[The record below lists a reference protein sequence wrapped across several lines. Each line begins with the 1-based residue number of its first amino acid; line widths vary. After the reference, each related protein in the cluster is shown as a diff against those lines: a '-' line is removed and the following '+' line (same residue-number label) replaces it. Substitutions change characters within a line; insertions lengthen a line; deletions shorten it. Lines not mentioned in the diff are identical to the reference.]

1 MKMNPI
7 LFSVEDNFPMT
18 EAGKHNLQNI
28 SEEFGCTIISCKPNI
43 KAQKKLMRVFFEKYG
58 KPTWYVDRLIY
69 TFPLHMLE
77 TILGLKDVLIEG
89 TFDTLYMVS
98 VSTLFAYLIGLP
110 LGVLL
115 FTTAR
120 GGIHEN
126 ATVNR
131 VLGWVVNIGRS
142 IPFIILIVALIP
154 FTRLVVGK
162 AIGATAAIVPLVIG
176 SAPFVARLVE
186 QSLEEVDT
194 GVIEAAKCMSQT
206 HHISLNS
213 GVIGIDERVDIIAD
227 FFAGQSNS

>member
-1 MKMNPI
+1 
-7 LFSVEDNFPMT
+7 
-18 EAGKHNLQNI
+18 
-28 SEEFGCTIISCKPNI
+28 
-43 KAQKKLMRVFFEKYG
+43 
-58 KPTWYVDRLIY
+58 
-69 TFPLHMLE
+69 MLE

-89 TFDTLYMVS
+89 IIDTLYMVT

-126 ATVNR
+126 ASVNR
-131 VLGWVVNIGRS
+131 VLGWAVNIGRS

-194 GVIEAAKCMSQT
+194 GVIEAAKCMGADRF
-206 HHISLNS
+206 HIIVHVLLGESVPSLIRGFS
-213 GVIGIDERVDIIAD
+213 ITAITLIGYSAMAGAVGAGGLGDIAIRYGYHRYQPDVMLFTLVLMIIIVCIIQFIFGFAANRIDKKNR
-227 FFAGQSNS
+227 S

>member
-1 MKMNPI
+1 
-7 LFSVEDNFPMT
+7 
-18 EAGKHNLQNI
+18 
-28 SEEFGCTIISCKPNI
+28 
-43 KAQKKLMRVFFEKYG
+43 
-58 KPTWYVDRLIY
+58 
-69 TFPLHMLE
+69 MLE

-89 TFDTLYMVS
+89 TIDTLYMVS
-98 VSTLFAYLIGLP
+98 VSTLFSYLIGLP

-194 GVIEAAKCMSQT
+194 GVIEAAKCMGADRF
-206 HHISLNS
+206 HIILHVLLGESVPSLIRGFS
-213 GVIGIDERVDIIAD
+213 ITAITLIGYSAMAGAVGAGGLGDIAIRYGYHRYQPDVMLFTLVLMIAIVCIIQFIFGFAANRIDKKNR
-227 FFAGQSNS
+227 S

>member
-1 MKMNPI
+1 
-7 LFSVEDNFPMT
+7 
-18 EAGKHNLQNI
+18 
-28 SEEFGCTIISCKPNI
+28 
-43 KAQKKLMRVFFEKYG
+43 
-58 KPTWYVDRLIY
+58 
-69 TFPLHMLE
+69 MLE

-89 TFDTLYMVS
+89 TIDTLYMVT

-126 ATVNR
+126 TTVNR

-154 FTRLVVGK
+154 FTRLVIGK

-186 QSLEEVDT
+186 QSLEEVDP
-194 GVIEAAKCMSQT
+194 GVVEAAKCMGADRFHIIVHVLLGESVPSLIRGFSITAITLIGYSAMAGAVGAGGLGDIAIRYGYHRYQT
-206 HHISLNS
+206 DVMLFTLVLMIAIVCIIQFIFGFAANR
-213 GVIGIDERVDIIAD
+213 IDKKNRA
-227 FFAGQSNS
+227 

>member
-1 MKMNPI
+1 
-7 LFSVEDNFPMT
+7 
-18 EAGKHNLQNI
+18 
-28 SEEFGCTIISCKPNI
+28 
-43 KAQKKLMRVFFEKYG
+43 
-58 KPTWYVDRLIY
+58 
-69 TFPLHMLE
+69 MLE

-194 GVIEAAKCMSQT
+194 GVIEAAKCMGADRF
-206 HHISLNS
+206 HIIVHVLLGESVPSLIRGFS
-213 GVIGIDERVDIIAD
+213 ITAITLIGYSAMAGAVGAGGLGDIAIRYGYHRYQPDVMLFTLVLMIAIVCIIQFIFGFAANRIDKKNR
-227 FFAGQSNS
+227 S

>member
-1 MKMNPI
+1 
-7 LFSVEDNFPMT
+7 
-18 EAGKHNLQNI
+18 
-28 SEEFGCTIISCKPNI
+28 
-43 KAQKKLMRVFFEKYG
+43 
-58 KPTWYVDRLIY
+58 
-69 TFPLHMLE
+69 MLN

-89 TFDTLYMVS
+89 TLDTLYMVT

-194 GVIEAAKCMSQT
+194 GVIEAAKCMGADRF
-206 HHISLNS
+206 H
-213 GVIGIDERVDIIAD
+213 IIAHVLLGEAVPSLIRGFSITAITLIGYSAMAGAVGAGGLGD
-227 FFAGQSNS
+227 IAIRYGYHRYQPDVMLFTLVLMIAIVCIIQFIFGFAANRIDKKNRS

>member
-1 MKMNPI
+1 
-7 LFSVEDNFPMT
+7 
-18 EAGKHNLQNI
+18 
-28 SEEFGCTIISCKPNI
+28 
-43 KAQKKLMRVFFEKYG
+43 
-58 KPTWYVDRLIY
+58 
-69 TFPLHMLE
+69 MLE

-89 TFDTLYMVS
+89 TIDTLYMVT

-126 ATVNR
+126 ASVNR

-194 GVIEAAKCMSQT
+194 GVIEAAKCMGADRF
-206 HHISLNS
+206 HIIMHVLLGESVPSLIRGFS
-213 GVIGIDERVDIIAD
+213 ITAIMLIGYSAMAGAVGAGGLGDIAIRYGYHRYQPDVMLFTLVLMIIIVCIIQFIFGFAANRIDKKNR
-227 FFAGQSNS
+227 S

>member
-1 MKMNPI
+1 
-7 LFSVEDNFPMT
+7 
-18 EAGKHNLQNI
+18 
-28 SEEFGCTIISCKPNI
+28 
-43 KAQKKLMRVFFEKYG
+43 
-58 KPTWYVDRLIY
+58 
-69 TFPLHMLE
+69 MLE

-89 TFDTLYMVS
+89 TIDTLYMVT

-126 ATVNR
+126 ASVNR

-194 GVIEAAKCMSQT
+194 GVIEAAKCMGADRF
-206 HHISLNS
+206 HIIVHVLLGESVPSLIRGFS
-213 GVIGIDERVDIIAD
+213 ITAITLIGYSAMAGAVGAGGLGDIAIRYGYHRYQPDVMLFTLVLMIAIVCIIQFIFGFAANRIDKKNR
-227 FFAGQSNS
+227 S

>member
-1 MKMNPI
+1 
-7 LFSVEDNFPMT
+7 
-18 EAGKHNLQNI
+18 
-28 SEEFGCTIISCKPNI
+28 
-43 KAQKKLMRVFFEKYG
+43 
-58 KPTWYVDRLIY
+58 
-69 TFPLHMLE
+69 MLE

-89 TFDTLYMVS
+89 TIDTLYMVT

-126 ATVNR
+126 ASVNR
-131 VLGWVVNIGRS
+131 LLGWVVNIGRS

-194 GVIEAAKCMSQT
+194 GVIEAAKCMGADRF
-206 HHISLNS
+206 HIIMHVLLGESVPSLIRGFS
-213 GVIGIDERVDIIAD
+213 ITAIMLIGYSAMAGAVGAGGLGDIAIRYGYHRYQPDVMLFTLVLMIIIVCIIQFIFGFAANRIDKKNR
-227 FFAGQSNS
+227 S

>member
-1 MKMNPI
+1 
-7 LFSVEDNFPMT
+7 
-18 EAGKHNLQNI
+18 
-28 SEEFGCTIISCKPNI
+28 
-43 KAQKKLMRVFFEKYG
+43 
-58 KPTWYVDRLIY
+58 
-69 TFPLHMLE
+69 MLE

-89 TFDTLYMVS
+89 TVDTLYMVT

-126 ATVNR
+126 ASVNR

-194 GVIEAAKCMSQT
+194 GVIEAAKCMGADRF
-206 HHISLNS
+206 HIIVHVLLGESVPSLIRGFS
-213 GVIGIDERVDIIAD
+213 ITAITLIGYSAMAGAVGAGGLGDIAIRYGYHRYQPDVMLFTLVLMIIIVCIIQFIFGFAANRIDKKNR
-227 FFAGQSNS
+227 S

>member
-1 MKMNPI
+1 
-7 LFSVEDNFPMT
+7 
-18 EAGKHNLQNI
+18 
-28 SEEFGCTIISCKPNI
+28 
-43 KAQKKLMRVFFEKYG
+43 
-58 KPTWYVDRLIY
+58 
-69 TFPLHMLE
+69 MLE

-89 TFDTLYMVS
+89 TIDTLYMVT

-126 ATVNR
+126 ASVNR

-194 GVIEAAKCMSQT
+194 GVIEAAKCMGADRL
-206 HHISLNS
+206 HIIVHVLLGESVPSLIRGFS
-213 GVIGIDERVDIIAD
+213 ITAITLIGYSAMAGAVGAGGLGDIAIRYGYHRYQPDVMLFTLVLMIIIVCIIQFIFGFAANRIDKKNR
-227 FFAGQSNS
+227 S

>member
-1 MKMNPI
+1 
-7 LFSVEDNFPMT
+7 
-18 EAGKHNLQNI
+18 
-28 SEEFGCTIISCKPNI
+28 
-43 KAQKKLMRVFFEKYG
+43 
-58 KPTWYVDRLIY
+58 
-69 TFPLHMLE
+69 MLE

-89 TFDTLYMVS
+89 TIDTLYMVT

-126 ATVNR
+126 ASVNR

-194 GVIEAAKCMSQT
+194 GVIEAAKCMGADRF
-206 HHISLNS
+206 HIILHVLLGESVPSLIRGFS
-213 GVIGIDERVDIIAD
+213 ITAITLIGYSAMAGAVGAGGLGDIAIRYGYHRYQPDVMLFTLVLMIIIVCIIQFIFGFAANRIDKKNR
-227 FFAGQSNS
+227 S

>member
-1 MKMNPI
+1 
-7 LFSVEDNFPMT
+7 
-18 EAGKHNLQNI
+18 
-28 SEEFGCTIISCKPNI
+28 
-43 KAQKKLMRVFFEKYG
+43 
-58 KPTWYVDRLIY
+58 
-69 TFPLHMLE
+69 MLE

-89 TFDTLYMVS
+89 TIDTLYMVT

-126 ATVNR
+126 ASVNR

-194 GVIEAAKCMSQT
+194 GVIEAAKCMGADRF
-206 HHISLNS
+206 HIILHVLLGESVPSLIRGFS
-213 GVIGIDERVDIIAD
+213 ITAITLIGYSAMAGAVGAGGLGDIAIRYGYHRYQPDVMLFTLVLMILIVCIIQFIFGFAANRIDKKNR
-227 FFAGQSNS
+227 S

>member
-1 MKMNPI
+1 
-7 LFSVEDNFPMT
+7 
-18 EAGKHNLQNI
+18 
-28 SEEFGCTIISCKPNI
+28 
-43 KAQKKLMRVFFEKYG
+43 
-58 KPTWYVDRLIY
+58 
-69 TFPLHMLE
+69 MLE

-89 TFDTLYMVS
+89 TIDTLYMVT

-126 ATVNR
+126 ASVNR
-131 VLGWVVNIGRS
+131 VLGWAVNIGRS

-194 GVIEAAKCMSQT
+194 GVIEAAKCMGADRF
-206 HHISLNS
+206 HIIVHVLLGESVPSLIRGFS
-213 GVIGIDERVDIIAD
+213 ITAITLIGYSAMAGAVGAGGLGDIAIRYGYHRYQPDVMLFTLVLMIIIVCIIQFIFGFAANRIDKKNR
-227 FFAGQSNS
+227 S

>member
-1 MKMNPI
+1 
-7 LFSVEDNFPMT
+7 
-18 EAGKHNLQNI
+18 
-28 SEEFGCTIISCKPNI
+28 
-43 KAQKKLMRVFFEKYG
+43 
-58 KPTWYVDRLIY
+58 
-69 TFPLHMLE
+69 MLE

-89 TFDTLYMVS
+89 TIDTLYMVT

-126 ATVNR
+126 ASVNR

-194 GVIEAAKCMSQT
+194 GVIEAAKCMGADRF
-206 HHISLNS
+206 HIIVHVLLGESVPSLIRGFS
-213 GVIGIDERVDIIAD
+213 ITAITLIGYSAMAGAVGAGGLGDIAIRYGYHRYQPDVMLFTLVLMIIIVCIIQFIFGFAANRIDKKNR
-227 FFAGQSNS
+227 S

>member
-1 MKMNPI
+1 
-7 LFSVEDNFPMT
+7 
-18 EAGKHNLQNI
+18 
-28 SEEFGCTIISCKPNI
+28 
-43 KAQKKLMRVFFEKYG
+43 
-58 KPTWYVDRLIY
+58 
-69 TFPLHMLE
+69 MLE

-89 TFDTLYMVS
+89 TIDTLYMVT

-126 ATVNR
+126 ASVNR
-131 VLGWVVNIGRS
+131 VLGWAVNIGRS

-194 GVIEAAKCMSQT
+194 GVIEAAKCMGADRF
-206 HHISLNS
+206 H
-213 GVIGIDERVDIIAD
+213 IIAHVLLGESVPSLIRGFSITAITLIGYSAMAGAVGAGGLGD
-227 FFAGQSNS
+227 IAIRYGYHRYQPDVMLFTLVLMIIIVCIIQFIFGFAANRIDKKNRS

>member
-1 MKMNPI
+1 
-7 LFSVEDNFPMT
+7 
-18 EAGKHNLQNI
+18 
-28 SEEFGCTIISCKPNI
+28 
-43 KAQKKLMRVFFEKYG
+43 
-58 KPTWYVDRLIY
+58 
-69 TFPLHMLE
+69 MLE

-89 TFDTLYMVS
+89 TIDTLYMVT

-126 ATVNR
+126 ASVNR
-131 VLGWVVNIGRS
+131 VLGWAVNIGRS

-194 GVIEAAKCMSQT
+194 GVIEAAKCMGADRF
-206 HHISLNS
+206 HIILHVLLGESVPSLIRGFS
-213 GVIGIDERVDIIAD
+213 ITAITLIGYSAMAGAVGAGGLGDIAIRYGYHRYQPDVMLFTLVLMIIIVCIIQFIFGFAANRIDKKNR
-227 FFAGQSNS
+227 S